1 MSGIEARRAQ
11 AIKDYKL
18 TVEYKHLKQN
28 SPGGIYVVP
37 SFADLRT
44 WHGVIFVRRGMYA
57 SGVFKFR
64 VELPPEYNDVGVAR
78 LLHEPHLQPLV
89 DAESGEL
96 DVKFA
101 YPEWDPAKH
110 YVVTVLTFL
119 KKIFYIKDG
128 FEGYEAPKNAAA
140 ARAYADDA
148 PEFLREVEA
157 CVRARPRR
165 STATRRRPDRSLRF
179 VDRDDGALDAFR
191 GVLAGDDDDVDGPG
205 TGDPPRQ
212 PNELSGYQRKLL
224 KIDEHMTIAVAGLN
238 ADARTLAKTM
248 RTECLNHRYVY
259 GAPLQ
264 GARLVLDIADK
275 YQRCTQMYQ
284 PPPVAAL
291 ATADATTAGEAAT
304 PFRVGA
310 YSEGYGRLNT
320 SYYPFLFGKA
330 DAVLVEPHRDYVLR
344 IEGGG
349 AGATYAWSG
358 VASGAGPDLNVR
370 FNKTGIYRFLTVA
383 ETGAL
388 GVASALNV
396 TLYVKYVSTADGV
409 EIYGDRYK
417 DIHHVAV
424 IHNDLAGN
432 NMCDFIHGATG
443 YAFVTAH
450 AALGGMVEQAMQA
463 VDPSVSMPYW
473 DYTLDKWL
481 YTDRARPA
489 QVARVPRFIAT
500 WESPVWTAD
509 FFGASDE
516 DTGVIVDGAWAHT
529 KVPLLSERLFN
540 DSGFAGHFRTN
551 GFASCYGQTDDVCTY
566 PALSLL
572 RQKKASTM
580 HQGNAFGLLRSPWN
594 QRGEPTVVRSRKMC
608 GSANNAQFPDCVA
621 WAQQQGMYTSFADYM
636 IQLQVAKYDELGK
649 IVIDHHY
656 LDQIKDKSSDLQKNL
671 WMGGAKSCPSRGE
684 CAGLRQK
691 ECGCRCHGLGA
702 LQAGYDNSTLNA
714 QDIADSKLWKQVV
727 AGAFDGF
734 READR
739 ARAKLDLLG
748 APELRL
754 LRTHV
759 ALRPG
764 QRHVPGQH
772 PSYKLVWF
780 DYELDSDDVGDD
792 LEATLD
798 SSTLSNVVWRDLL
811 DPRTRYARVPY
822 VYHDFEWEHCLHY
835 SVEGVDASLMRPNDW
850 IWNKRDDREE
860 SRGAI
865 PNAHAHSDLGNV
877 TRVQPNSHS
886 PPAVT
891 DDDYKEAY

>member
-1 MSGIEARRAQ
+1 MSMEAGYQQAGSPAAEGAAIGDRRRWPRA
-11 AIKDYKL
+11 A
-18 TVEYKHLKQN
+18 
-28 SPGGIYVVP
+28 VV
-37 SFADLRT
+37 A
-44 WHGVIFVRRGMYA
+44 GAV
-57 SGVFKFR
+57 
-64 VELPPEYNDVGVAR
+64 
-78 LLHEPHLQPLV
+78 
-89 DAESGEL
+89 
-96 DVKFA
+96 
-101 YPEWDPAKH
+101 
-110 YVVTVLTFL
+110 
-119 KKIFYIKDG
+119 
-128 FEGYEAPKNAAA
+128 AAA
-140 ARAYADDA
+140 LLVGA
-148 PEFLREVEA
+148 
-157 CVRARPRR
+157 
-165 STATRRRPDRSLRF
+165 ATRGR
-179 VDRDDGALDAFR
+179 
-191 GVLAGDDDDVDGPG
+191 
-205 TGDPPRQ
+205 
-212 PNELSGYQRKLL
+212 
-224 KIDEHMTIAVAGLN
+224 
-238 ADARTLAKTM
+238 
-248 RTECLNHRYVY
+248 
-259 GAPLQ
+259 
-264 GARLVLDIADK
+264 
-275 YQRCTQMYQ
+275 

-358 VASGAGPDLNVR
+358 VAFGAGPDLNVR
-370 FNKTGIYRFLTVA
+370 FNKTGIYRFLTVT

-396 TLYVKYVSTADGV
+396 TVYVKYVRREIRQLTKEDRAAWAAAASTLWKVSTVDGQAL
-409 EIYGDRYK
+409 YGDRYK

-481 YTDRARPA
+481 YTDRAPDGQHKSHGSRDLL
-489 QVARVPRFIAT
+489 RL

-529 KVPLLSERLFN
+529 KVPLLSEKLFN

-636 IQLQVAKYDELGK
+636 IQLQVSPHGTVHVFAGGAFGDCSAKYDELGK

-702 LQAGYDNSTLNA
+702 LQAGYDNATLNA

-748 APELRL
+748 APEKLRL
-754 LRTHV
+754 LRTVCDVDVLTGDMLGSNSPMDV
-759 ALRPG
+759 AFFATHTEVERMW
-764 QRHVPGQH
+764 QRFALSGNMTNSTWPYGPDSGTCPGQH

-780 DYELDSDDVGDD
+780 DYELDSDDVSDD
-792 LEATLD
+792 LEATLT
-798 SSTLSNVVWRDLL
+798 STTLSNVAWRDLL
-811 DPRTRYARVPY
+811 DPANPEYAVRVPY

-835 SVEGVDASLMRPNDW
+835 SVEGVDASLMRPSDW